1 MANIHVVQQYM
12 QYRVLFRSAFHLFSH
27 VIYCWCGFRC
37 VSSTQMTQQTRV
49 SASRSFRRCTNVS
62 TTTTARMGPSPSH
75 NWFLEK
81 CKKKTA
87 CWILFQ
93 VGLRSPGIMR
103 RPKLSCGAPA
113 AALQGVINAIMLR
126 GWCVLVSNTTVR
138 TMPSAGRREGTRA
151 ASTSQTST
159 DNLWTRLKGDHNAV
173 PSQSL
178 CNNGDDGV
186 KDDSHCAQAMLPVHK
201 LRHPTKQ
208 HLQRH
213 R

>member
-1 MANIHVVQQYM
+1 MHE
-12 QYRVLFRSAFHLFSH
+12 
-27 VIYCWCGFRC
+27 C
-37 VSSTQMTQQTRV
+37 VDNNDCSNGSV
-49 SASRSFRRCTNVS
+49 SLT
-62 TTTTARMGPSPSH
+62 SH
-75 NWFLEK
+75 NWFHEK
-81 CKKKTA
+81 CKKTA

-201 LRHPTKQ
+201 LRHSTKQ